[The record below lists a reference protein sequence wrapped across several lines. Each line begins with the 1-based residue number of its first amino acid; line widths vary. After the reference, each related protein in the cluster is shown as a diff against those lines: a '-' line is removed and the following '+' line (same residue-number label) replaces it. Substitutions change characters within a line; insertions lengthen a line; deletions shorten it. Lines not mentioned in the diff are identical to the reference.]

1 MGERR
6 SGTRER
12 IQAVALELFAEHGYE
27 KTSLREIAERLGV
40 TKAALYYH
48 FNTKE
53 DIAVSLFDTLLADMD
68 EIIAW
73 LREEPYTPETRRE
86 LIERYARL
94 TREWPAGM
102 RRLIQ
107 DSKSTMRELA
117 VGDKLQA
124 RFQTMIRMLTHPDAP
139 ALVQLKTAMAL
150 MSINA
155 ATFVLQDTLPL
166 DERHA
171 AGVTLALELVSD
183 RTCDLRPA
191 DPPPAR
197 GGGVLTEDRA
207 APVES

>member
-6 SGTRER
+6 SGTREK

-27 KTSLREIAERLGV
+27 KTSLREIAERLDV

-53 DIAVSLFDTLLADMD
+53 DIVVSLFDTLLADMD

-73 LREEPYTPETRRE
+73 LRAQPYTLETRRE
-86 LIERYARL
+86 LIRRYARL
-94 TREWPAGM
+94 TRQWPPGM

-107 DSKSTMRELA
+107 DSKSSMRELA
-117 VGDKLQA
+117 VGEKLQA
-124 RFQTMIRMLTHPDAP
+124 RFQTMVRMLTHPDAP
-139 ALVQLKTAMAL
+139 VIVQLKSAMAL

-155 ATFVLQDTLPL
+155 ATFVLQDTTATL

-183 RTCDLRPA
+183 EACDLRF
-191 DPPPAR
+191 DRPPMCGDA
-197 GGGVLTEDRA
+197 VLAEDR
-207 APVES
+207 PVRIEN

>member
-27 KTSLREIAERLGV
+27 KTSLREIAERLDV

-53 DIAVSLFDTLLADMD
+53 DIVVSLFDDLIADMD
-68 EIIAW
+68 EIVAW
-73 LREEPYTPETRRE
+73 LREQPPTLETRQR

-94 TREWPAGM
+94 TRQWPPGV
-102 RRLIQ
+102 RRLLQ

-117 VGDKLQA
+117 VAEKLHD
-124 RFQTMIRMLTHPDAP
+124 RFRTIARMLSPRDTP
-139 ALVQLKTAMAL
+139 AIDQLKSAMAL
-150 MSINA
+150 IAVNA
-155 ATFVLQDTLPL
+155 ATFMLQDTDTTP
-166 DERHA
+166 DERYA

-183 RTCDLRPA
+183 PTTGAPAVTDQDLVQHP
-191 DPPPAR
+191 
-197 GGGVLTEDRA
+197 
-207 APVES
+207 

>member
-12 IQAVALELFAEHGYE
+12 IQAVALELFAEQGYE
-27 KTSLREIAERLGV
+27 KTSLREIAERLDL

-53 DIAVSLFDTLLADMD
+53 DIVVSLFDDLLADMD
-68 EIIAW
+68 EIVAW
-73 LREEPYTPETRRE
+73 LREQPPTLETRQR

-94 TREWPAGM
+94 TRQWPPGM

-117 VGDKLQA
+117 VAEKLHN
-124 RFQTMIRMLTHPDAP
+124 RFRTMARMLSPRDAP
-139 ALVQLKTAMAL
+139 AIDQLKSAMAL
-150 MSINA
+150 ISVNT
-155 ATFVLQDTLPL
+155 ATFMLQDTDTTPE
-166 DERHA
+166 ERSA

-183 RTCDLRPA
+183 QTTGPHTRAEQDLVQHP
-191 DPPPAR
+191 
-197 GGGVLTEDRA
+197 
-207 APVES
+207 